1 MSLRSRLLIA
11 LATTLLGSTA
21 ASAGLVAVTS
31 YEMNNG
37 NGTVSL
43 GTYNYL
49 DGAYSGTSPAVNSI
63 TEAAP
68 LTGGTGILTNGV
80 VPTTD
85 YTLGPQQYVGWKYTD
100 PVLNFF
106 LKPGS
111 QISQITLYFANPVQV
126 ENTTYGGLVGL
137 PGQINLTIG
146 GVLQSL
152 TPTFSALSSV
162 VEKATFTF
170 DTPFSY
176 QEDTDFQFQ
185 LMRGGL
191 LADSIYYHSLY
202 PGDQAFNVNA
212 FDINKQPWIM
222 LSEVEFTAAVPE
234 PSTWIMMILGFAG
247 VGFGMYRRNVKPA
260 PAVA

>member
-1 MSLRSRLLIA
+1 MSLRSGLLIA
-11 LATTLLGSTA
+11 LSTAFLGTTA
-21 ASAGLVAVTS
+21 ASAVPVTVTS

-49 DGAYSGTSPAVNSI
+49 DGAYVGTSPAANSI

-80 VPTTD
+80 APTTD

-111 QISQITLYFANPVQV
+111 QISQISLYFANPLQV
-126 ENTTYGGLVGL
+126 ANSTQGGLVGL
-137 PGQINLTIG
+137 PGQISLSIG
-146 GVLQSL
+146 GNVQAV

-162 VEKATFTF
+162 VEKATFNF
-170 DTPFSY
+170 DTPISY
-176 QEDTDFQFQ
+176 DQNTDFQFQ
-185 LMRGGL
+185 LFRGGL
-191 LADSIYYHSLY
+191 LAASIITHSLY
-202 PGDQAFNVNA
+202 PNDELFNANSFNVN
-212 FDINKQPWIM
+212 KQAWIM

-234 PSTWIMMILGFAG
+234 PSTWIMMLLGFAG
-247 VGFGMYRRNVKPA
+247 LGFGMYRRNVRPVPA
-260 PAVA
+260 LA